1 MRHKRFSLV
10 ALLLITGLILAACGG
25 GTTATPT
32 QAPAPAAA
40 PTAAAE
46 APTTAPE
53 ATAAEAPTAAAA
65 PTAAGAATAAAEPT
79 AAAEAAGGALG
90 DPKAA
95 ALKAADDKQL
105 GGTLNILGVLA
116 GSELESFQATIK
128 PFEDATGVK
137 VEYEGTRDVNAVL
150 TTRVNGGNPPDI
162 ASPPSASQTTEWASE
177 GKLVALDDVV
187 DLAQMKSDYGQ
198 SWLDL
203 GSVGGKLYSIFV
215 WSSLKGPI
223 WYNPKTYDGPKQP
236 KTWDELQAW
245 ADTKAASGQTP
256 WCIGLESGAASG
268 WPATDW
274 LEDIVL
280 RQAGPDK
287 YDQWWQGKLAW
298 TSPEIKSAWQTF
310 GKIATDPKMVF
321 GGPTTE
327 LTTNFGD
334 AGKPLFTNPP
344 GCYLHHQAT
353 FITDFFV
360 KGTPGIKPVDDF
372 NFFVFPDINP
382 QYAGSAEVVADSY
395 AIYKDTPQARAFI
408 RYLTTPEAQAI
419 WVQRG
424 GKLPTNKRVSPDVY
438 PDPLSRQAGQ
448 IITSAKT
455 VRFDA
460 SDLMP
465 EAMNNAFW
473 KSVLDY
479 VQNPDSLD
487 SILAELDKV
496 QQDAYKK

>member
-1 MRHKRFSLV
+1 M
-10 ALLLITGLILAACGG
+10 
-25 GTTATPT
+25 
-32 QAPAPAAA
+32 
-40 PTAAAE
+40 
-46 APTTAPE
+46 
-53 ATAAEAPTAAAA
+53 
-65 PTAAGAATAAAEPT
+65 
-79 AAAEAAGGALG
+79 
-90 DPKAA
+90 
-95 ALKAADDKQL
+95 
-105 GGTLNILGVLA
+105 
-116 GSELESFQATIK
+116 
-128 PFEDATGVK
+128 
-137 VEYEGTRDVNAVL
+137 
-150 TTRVNGGNPPDI
+150 
-162 ASPPSASQTTEWASE
+162 
-177 GKLVALDDVV
+177 ALDDVV

-203 GSVGGKLYSIFV
+203 ASVGGKMYQVFV
-215 WSSLKGPI
+215 WSSLKGLI

-236 KTWDELQAW
+236 KNWDELQAW
-245 ADTKAASGQTP
+245 ADQKAASGQTP

-310 GKIATDPKMVF
+310 GKVAADPKMVF

-327 LTTNFGD
+327 LTTAFSD

-344 GCYLHHQAT
+344 GCYLHHQAS

-360 KGTPGIKPVDDF
+360 KGTPGIKPGDDF

-382 QYAGSAEVVADSY
+382 QFAGSVEVVADNF
-395 AIYKDTPQARAFI
+395 AVYKDTPQARAFI
-408 RYLTTPEAQAI
+408 RYIVTPEAQAI
-419 WVQRG
+419 WVHRG
-424 GKLPTNKRVSPDVY
+424 GKLPTNKRVSADVY
-438 PDPLSRQAGQ
+438 PDPFAKQAGQ

-465 EAMNNAFW
+465 EAMNSAFW
-473 KSVLDY
+473 KATLDY
-479 VQNPDSLD
+479 VQNPDNLD
-487 SILAELDKV
+487 SILADLDKV

>member
-1 MRHKRFSLV
+1 MRHKGFSLA

-25 GTTATPT
+25 GGTT
-32 QAPAPAAA
+32 QAPTAAAPAAA
-40 PTAAAE
+40 PTAAA

-53 ATAAEAPTAAAA
+53 ATAAPAATTAPEA
-65 PTAAGAATAAAEPT
+65 TAAGAATAAAEPT
-79 AAAEAAGGALG
+79 AAPEAGGGAAG

-95 ALKAADDKQL
+95 ALKAAEGKQI
-105 GGTLNILGVLA
+105 GGTLNLLGVWA

-128 PFEDATGVK
+128 PFEEATGVK
-137 VEYEGTRDVNAVL
+137 VEYEATRDFNAVL
-150 TTRVNGGNPPDI
+150 TTRVNGGNPPDV
-162 ASPPSASQTTEWASE
+162 AAPPSASQTAEWASE

-187 DLAQMKSDYGQ
+187 DMAQMKSDYGQ

-203 GSVGGKLYSIFV
+203 GSYEGKLYGVFV
-215 WSSLKGPI
+215 WSSLKGSI
-223 WYNPKTYDGPKQP
+223 WYNPKTYDGPKPP

-245 ADTKAASGQTP
+245 SDQKAASGQTP

-280 RQAGPDK
+280 RQSGPDK
-287 YDQWWQGKLAW
+287 YDQWYQGKLAW

-334 AGKPLFTNPP
+334 AGKPLFTTPP
-344 GCYLHHQAT
+344 GCYLHHQAS
-353 FITDFFV
+353 FITDFFT
-360 KGTPGIKPVDDF
+360 KGTPGVKAGDDF
-372 NFFVFPDINP
+372 QFFGFPDIDP
-382 QYAGSAEVVADSY
+382 QYAGSAEVVADEFS
-395 AIYKDTPQARAFI
+395 IYKDSPQARAFI

-424 GKLPTNKRVSPDVY
+424 GKLPTNKRVPADAY
-438 PDPLSRQAGQ
+438 PDPLAKQAGET
-448 IITSAKT
+448 ITSAKI

-465 EAMNNAFW
+465 EAMNSAFW
-473 KSVLDY
+473 KATLDY

-487 SILAELDKV
+487 SILADLDKV